1 MTRYLTEVQERYGA
15 FTSFFISERTS
26 TYYQSKGIL
35 KHVSRQDPH
44 DGWYYAVRELP
55 APYKI
60 DVDTDQANTNK
71 LTIFINYK
79 VFDYQQQFLGVA
91 GIGLTV
97 DSVRQL
103 IANYQQ
109 RYERNIYFVDPKGHI
124 VLFGNQSGHEAA
136 TDIRDVEGLNVF
148 ADRIFR
154 DKSGSYQYVHQGR
167 IHLLNVRFIPELN
180 WYLFVEKL
188 EDEALSPIRH
198 TLYLNLAI
206 CLVITAVVLLFT
218 WIALNHY
225 QRRLQEM
232 ASTDKLT
239 GLYNRQVFDILMEQ
253 ALNEYQRL
261 PKPISLLLLD
271 VDHFK
276 QVNDRYGHMEG
287 DHVLRE
293 LTPLI
298 RSCLRRSDLAFRWGG
313 EEYLIMLRGSTA
325 DDAVG
330 VAEKLR
336 AAVAEYRFLVG
347 GNITNITVSIGVAEY
362 VPGDTADTL
371 VSRADEGLY
380 AAKNLGRNKVVA
392 SASGKL
398 P

>member
-1 MTRYLTEVQERYGA
+1 
-15 FTSFFISERTS
+15 
-26 TYYQSKGIL
+26 
-35 KHVSRQDPH
+35 
-44 DGWYYAVRELP
+44 
-55 APYKI
+55 
-60 DVDTDQANTNK
+60 
-71 LTIFINYK
+71 
-79 VFDYQQQFLGVA
+79 
-91 GIGLTV
+91 
-97 DSVRQL
+97 
-103 IANYQQ
+103 
-109 RYERNIYFVDPKGHI
+109 
-124 VLFGNQSGHEAA
+124 
-136 TDIRDVEGLNVF
+136 
-148 ADRIFR
+148 
-154 DKSGSYQYVHQGR
+154 
-167 IHLLNVRFIPELN
+167 
-180 WYLFVEKL
+180 L